1 MADQTIYDPITK
13 RRLTTFEDAQA
24 QAFAN
29 AGLIGIMSRSP
40 SELETLTPAA
50 ISKQIWRQALDM
62 VEMRRQMTNMRNV
75 FKD

>member
-29 AGLIGIMSRSP
+29 AGPNGIMSRSP